1 MFNRRSSAGSKLSER
16 RVHRPPRWS
25 TRILTSSAFLIFN
38 VTLITLNTF
47 WMGIHAD
54 GFVMREHQ
62 VIDNL
67 DVYYVVESVFT
78 GLFFAELL
86 IRLFHYAK
94 WQLWKDPLL
103 LLDTVV
109 IVIPAVEMWI
119 WRPLSRRS
127 LDNIA
132 TTTVM
137 SLFRVCRIARGI
149 MTLASIKWLR
159 PLYLSAMGLKHS
171 LSYVFAMG
179 MYLATMLFAASV
191 LLCELVG
198 PSSPVHIS
206 LPVVIRTRFSSVAS
220 AYLTLVECL
229 LGGVEWGPQLANTLL
244 FSTGTAISGIVFFG
258 FLTFGVMLWLNIVR
272 GVFVHQVDQ
281 SFEFTN
287 VTKFKDAELQQLTQ
301 ELLKHFVRAIH
312 DMDRE
317 NTGAISFS
325 DVSAVLPHHL
335 DELADVGVGLPEARK
350 IFHELDTTST
360 GYVSISLFISRIE
373 DYMKYKPV
381 EVLIFENQQFRLLQ
395 LIKKLGKR
403 NLKSFSKVS
412 QSLEIMASDLAQAFA
427 TKEEMPASID
437 EQIEKQR
444 GRVRA
449 SAIVSNAEAARELD
463 EKILSNEAS
472 PRSARPWAA
481 QAQGKPLTSSAN
493 FIIDMWQELL
503 GIALPGLVQR
513 RAAVMS
519 PDLGPSGAKHFEG
532 SMFIEHQEQ
541 SNQCRCCFST
551 KQKADEEET
560 TDGFV
565 TERRDEIQLSKPAIP
580 SASGEAKKAPSSPRP
595 LQGQGHELASSG
607 QDEAQSSP
615 LAQLVT
621 QADEKPSQL
630 AEEQP
635 QHTVSPKREHK
646 GPLPQQAIPLLP
658 PQDPTFRGRKT
669 LVLDLDETLVHSSFT
684 PVKCDLV
691 LSVFLGNEEHKV
703 YVRKRP
709 GVDEFLNA
717 VAKLYEVA
725 IFTASTALYAN
736 SLLDVLDKSGWIQHR
751 LFREACTRYKEGYV
765 KDRSQAV

>member
-1 MFNRRSSAGSKLSER
+1 
-16 RVHRPPRWS
+16 
-25 TRILTSSAFLIFN
+25 
-38 VTLITLNTF
+38 
-47 WMGIHAD
+47 
-54 GFVMREHQ
+54 
-62 VIDNL
+62 
-67 DVYYVVESVFT
+67 
-78 GLFFAELL
+78 
-86 IRLFHYAK
+86 
-94 WQLWKDPLL
+94 
-103 LLDTVV
+103 
-109 IVIPAVEMWI
+109 
-119 WRPLSRRS
+119 
-127 LDNIA
+127 
-132 TTTVM
+132 
-137 SLFRVCRIARGI
+137 
-149 MTLASIKWLR
+149 
-159 PLYLSAMGLKHS
+159 MGLKHS

-493 FIIDMWQELL
+493 FIIDMWQESLQK
-503 GIALPGLVQR
+503 QR
-513 RAAVMS
+513 PEVR
-519 PDLGPSGAKHFEG
+519 DL
-532 SMFIEHQEQ
+532 I
-541 SNQCRCCFST
+541 
-551 KQKADEEET
+551 D
-560 TDGFV
+560 
-565 TERRDEIQLSKPAIP
+565 
-580 SASGEAKKAPSSPRP
+580 SSIR
-595 LQGQGHELASSG
+595 L
-607 QDEAQSSP
+607 
-615 LAQLVT
+615 T
-621 QADEKPSQL
+621 
-630 AEEQP
+630 
-635 QHTVSPKREHK
+635 
-646 GPLPQQAIPLLP
+646 
-658 PQDPTFRGRKT
+658 
-669 LVLDLDETLVHSSFT
+669 
-684 PVKCDLV
+684 
-691 LSVFLGNEEHKV
+691 
-703 YVRKRP
+703 
-709 GVDEFLNA
+709 
-717 VAKLYEVA
+717 
-725 IFTASTALYAN
+725 
-736 SLLDVLDKSGWIQHR
+736 SL
-751 LFREACTRYKEGYV
+751 
-765 KDRSQAV
+765 

>member
-1 MFNRRSSAGSKLSER
+1 VFGDLAIASAMAESPSKLSKNVSFHSVRGNDNQSDISGEGMVEIDQLDSCADQDDQVGEANKEDENVSSSSFSSEDRMFNRRSSAGSKHSGP
-16 RVHRPPRWS
+16 RVHRPPRWA

-38 VTLITLNTF
+38 VMLITLNTF

-78 GLFFAELL
+78 GLFFVELL
-86 IRLFHYAK
+86 IRLLHYAK

-132 TTTVM
+132 ITTVM

-171 LSYVFAMG
+171 LSYLFAMT

-198 PSSPVHIS
+198 PSSPIHIS
-206 LPVVIRTRFSSVAS
+206 LPGVIRTRFSSVAS
-220 AYLTLVECL
+220 AYLTLVECF

-258 FLTFGVMLWLNIVR
+258 FLTFGVMLWLNIVK

-287 VTKFKDAELQQLTQ
+287 VTKFKDSELQQLTQ
-301 ELLKHFVRAIH
+301 ELLKHFVRAIRE
-312 DMDRE
+312 MDSQD
-317 NTGAISFS
+317 TGAISFS
-325 DVSAVLPHHL
+325 DISAVLPHHL

-395 LIKKLGKR
+395 LIKKLGRR

-444 GRVRA
+444 GRVRS

-463 EKILSNEAS
+463 EKILSNEPS
-472 PRSARPWAA
+472 PRSGRPLA
-481 QAQGKPLTSSAN
+481 QAHRKPLTSSTN
-493 FIIDMWQELL
+493 FIIDMWEESLQK
-503 GIALPGLVQR
+503 QR
-513 RAAVMS
+513 PEVR
-519 PDLGPSGAKHFEG
+519 DL
-532 SMFIEHQEQ
+532 I
-541 SNQCRCCFST
+541 
-551 KQKADEEET
+551 D
-560 TDGFV
+560 
-565 TERRDEIQLSKPAIP
+565 
-580 SASGEAKKAPSSPRP
+580 SS
-595 LQGQGHELASSG
+595 
-607 QDEAQSSP
+607 
-615 LAQLVT
+615 
-621 QADEKPSQL
+621 
-630 AEEQP
+630 
-635 QHTVSPKREHK
+635 
-646 GPLPQQAIPLLP
+646 
-658 PQDPTFRGRKT
+658 
-669 LVLDLDETLVHSSFT
+669 
-684 PVKCDLV
+684 
-691 LSVFLGNEEHKV
+691 
-703 YVRKRP
+703 VR
-709 GVDEFLNA
+709 L
-717 VAKLYEVA
+717 
-725 IFTASTALYAN
+725 T
-736 SLLDVLDKSGWIQHR
+736 SL
-751 LFREACTRYKEGYV
+751 
-765 KDRSQAV
+765 